1 MTLNMQ
7 TNLSFSSDSEV
18 TASLKS
24 RYAEAKE
31 LSNLLLKT
39 RIKNEIEKGRI
50 LEAKAKA
57 KLGELIPV
65 EEVRKNNINRMQI
78 IRKSLMVIPDK
89 VAFQITSA
97 DEANRVHEVLLREIN
112 IVLEV

>member
-1 MTLNMQ
+1 MQ
-7 TNLSFSSDSEV
+7 TNLTFSGDSEV

-50 LEAKAKA
+50 LEAKAKT

-65 EEVRKNNINRMQI
+65 EEVRKDNINRMRI
-78 IRKSLMVIPDK
+78 IRESLMTIPDM
-89 VAFQITSA
+89 VASKLATI
-97 DEANRVHEVLLREIN
+97 DNVDKVHEILSKEIN
-112 IVLEV
+112 TVLKELDK